1 MKVHFEEE
9 PHFENENMFLENWKV
24 INPFLSNIFQK
35 SPELY
40 ALEPVDK
47 STHPLNRLENA
58 LKSFIDFLSDGL
70 ISKMPAYDG
79 VVLLCQSEEDIVYL
93 NRALKQI
100 SQLKLNLEARFKLV
114 VKGMGDLKSFVT
126 RDYPKYLSYVDDLKF
141 PVKKWSD
148 SRARDMSELLNRLI
162 GKIILKFYQKDRI
175 VHNEPKIKKS
185 IRTIVWENQYWAG
198 LILGL

>member
-1 MKVHFEEE
+1 M
-9 PHFENENMFLENWKV
+9 
-24 INPFLSNIFQK
+24 
-35 SPELY
+35 
-40 ALEPVDK
+40 
-47 STHPLNRLENA
+47 
-58 LKSFIDFLSDGL
+58 
-70 ISKMPAYDG
+70 
-79 VVLLCQSEEDIVYL
+79 YL

-162 GKIILKFYQKDRI
+162 GKIILNICQKMSFWCLRFDQKT
-175 VHNEPKIKKS
+175 NEFF
-185 IRTIVWENQYWAG
+185 
-198 LILGL
+198 

>member
-1 MKVHFEEE
+1 MKEIQNYFLQTTFHHHFRPKSIIFCHILGVKHTQCEKEEL
-9 PHFENENMFLENWKV
+9 PCFL
-24 INPFLSNIFQK
+24 
-35 SPELY
+35 Y
-40 ALEPVDK
+40 
-47 STHPLNRLENA
+47 
-58 LKSFIDFLSDGL
+58 L
-70 ISKMPAYDG
+70 I
-79 VVLLCQSEEDIVYL
+79 QIYL

-162 GKIILKFYQKDRI
+162 GKIILNICQKI
-175 VHNEPKIKKS
+175 VHSVPKFF
-185 IRTIVWENQYWAG
+185 
-198 LILGL
+198 

>member
-1 MKVHFEEE
+1 MCCHLTGLWTFKNKLKHTQLNVCEKEELSC
-9 PHFENENMFLENWKV
+9 FL
-24 INPFLSNIFQK
+24 
-35 SPELY
+35 Y
-40 ALEPVDK
+40 
-47 STHPLNRLENA
+47 
-58 LKSFIDFLSDGL
+58 L
-70 ISKMPAYDG
+70 IQM
-79 VVLLCQSEEDIVYL
+79 YL

-162 GKIILKFYQKDRI
+162 GKIILNTVFPRI
-175 VHNEPKIKKS
+175 VSAE
-185 IRTIVWENQYWAG
+185 TIFF
-198 LILGL
+198 